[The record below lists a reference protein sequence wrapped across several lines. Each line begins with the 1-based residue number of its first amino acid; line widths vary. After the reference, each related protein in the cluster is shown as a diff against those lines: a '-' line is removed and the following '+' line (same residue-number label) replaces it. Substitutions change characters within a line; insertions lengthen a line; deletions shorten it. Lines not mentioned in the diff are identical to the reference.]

1 MNTETLVPDELR
13 GELIKE
19 AQINLLQLHTTEV
32 ASQLTLDDFKV
43 FASIQPTE
51 YIDKM
56 FDIKSRYGTPN
67 LEKFVE
73 VSDVDPRLVIIVLL
87 KHFSNCSM
95 LMLVLVCILSLLL
108 QLVNK
113 EMYWVVTEICGE
125 PNVVKRMRLIKQ
137 FIKIAS
143 KHYDV
148 HVQI

>member
-1 MNTETLVPDELR
+1 
-13 GELIKE
+13 
-19 AQINLLQLHTTEV
+19 
-32 ASQLTLDDFKV
+32 
-43 FASIQPTE
+43 
-51 YIDKM
+51 
-56 FDIKSRYGTPN
+56 
-67 LEKFVE
+67 
-73 VSDVDPRLVIIVLL
+73 
-87 KHFSNCSM
+87 
-95 LMLVLVCILSLLL
+95 MLVLVCILSLLL

>member
-1 MNTETLVPDELR
+1 
-13 GELIKE
+13 
-19 AQINLLQLHTTEV
+19 
-32 ASQLTLDDFKV
+32 
-43 FASIQPTE
+43 
-51 YIDKM
+51 
-56 FDIKSRYGTPN
+56 
-67 LEKFVE
+67 
-73 VSDVDPRLVIIVLL
+73 
-87 KHFSNCSM
+87 M

-143 KHYDV
+143 KHFDV